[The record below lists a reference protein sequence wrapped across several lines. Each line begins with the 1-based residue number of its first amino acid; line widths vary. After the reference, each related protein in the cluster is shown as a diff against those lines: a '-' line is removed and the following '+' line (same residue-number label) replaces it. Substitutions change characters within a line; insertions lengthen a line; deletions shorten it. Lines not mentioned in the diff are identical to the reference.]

1 MSKPPNTLHLVP
13 TSPAVMRLDE
23 LRALL
28 ADGDVI
34 MFIEDG
40 VYFAR
45 QSEILS
51 EFSKQQIVFL
61 TEDAAARGV
70 QLSPLHASTDY
81 AGFVDLTAEC
91 GRSVSWY

>member
-1 MSKPPNTLHLVP
+1 MSKPPNTLHLIP
-13 TSPAVMRLDE
+13 TSPAATRLDE
-23 LRALL
+23 LHPLL
-28 ADGDVI
+28 ADGDVVI
-34 MFIEDG
+34 FIEDG

-70 QLSPLHASTDY
+70 KLSALYASADY
-81 AGFVDLTAEC
+81 AGFVELTAEC